1 MKLVIVMRNDLNM
14 RKGKM
19 IAQGGHAV
27 QYLMDA
33 YIKLGVE
40 ISSVREIVTSEKLS
54 KWRTIRD
61 WMENHDSRKIVLQAS
76 AEQIADIIGKAKV
89 DLYTV
94 YDKGYTEVPENTLT
108 CIALGPDV
116 DSAIDVY
123 TKDLKLL

>member
-1 MKLVIVMRNDLNM
+1 MKLAIVMRNDLNM

-19 IAQGGHAV
+19 IAQGGHVV
-27 QYLMDA
+27 QYLMEA
-33 YIKLGVE
+33 YFKLGTE
-40 ISSVREIVTSEKLS
+40 AQEKLS
-54 KWRTIRD
+54 TWRNIRN

-76 AEQIADIIGKAKV
+76 ADQIADIIGKAKV